1 MEITNTAQP
10 GQQAP
15 ATQSHKYYSEQE
27 LLNCLKGEHI
37 SVKAVLSLIES
48 NFEKDKAIA
57 ELTQT
62 LTELTKRIST
72 LEKKALQKSGRKRRE
87 FYVDGRELTDEY
99 LMQLIDEGYYDSIG
113 KLEKAIGAGKNQLR
127 NRYNKAKEK
136 QRLERKVEGYGNR

>member
-1 MEITNTAQP
+1 MEITKTIQP
-10 GQQAP
+10 GQQTS
-15 ATQSHKYYSEQE
+15 ATQSYKYYSEQE

-62 LTELTKRIST
+62 VADLTRRISY
-72 LEKKALQKSGRKRRE
+72 LEKQTLQKPGRPRRE
-87 FYVDGRELTDEY
+87 FWFEGREVTDEY
-99 LMQLIDEGYYDSIG
+99 LMELIDEGYFDSISA
-113 KLEKAIGAGKNQLR
+113 LEKELHAGKNQLR

-136 QRLERKVEGYGNR
+136 LRLACK